1 MSKNKHY
8 TTVERKLFVEI
19 LKDFKHV
26 IEVKKSD
33 SSTLHDK
40 ELAWA
45 EICKRCNDSS
55 MIMQERTVQQ
65 LKKLWTNIKQTQR
78 ELLTKEKQA
87 RLATGGGPPLP
98 EINID
103 PDVAIITPHLLKTAP
118 VLFTSNMT
126 ENEINDCVPII
137 IAKHCQPS
145 QTIEK
150 GEHVLNLL
158 VNDDISSLYGS
169 NVDELNDKEINKT
182 QDIIMEEMIDKENQ
196 DTNLCNEVFEL
207 KEENKLDFACTR
219 PVKIAK
225 GKRNIKENFV
235 SEEDTVKIK
244 RIKQIIEQEKD
255 ISDIKKFHE
264 KRIATMK
271 ENLQTEL
278 FTLQIRE
285 ATAKA
290 ELAELQLQK
299 EKENIRF

>member
-45 EICKRCNDSS
+45 EICKRCNNSS

-87 RLATGGGPPLP
+87 RLTTGGGPPLP

-103 PDVAIITPHLLKTAP
+103 PDVAIIAPHLLKTAP
-118 VLFTSNMT
+118 VLFTSNIT
-126 ENEINDCVPII
+126 ENEIN
-137 IAKHCQPS
+137 
-145 QTIEK
+145 EK
-150 GEHVLNLL
+150 GEHILNLL

-182 QDIIMEEMIDKENQ
+182 QDIIIEEMIDKENQ
-196 DTNLCNEVFEL
+196 DTNLCNEVFEP

-278 FTLQIRE
+278 FALQIRE

-290 ELAELQLQK
+290 ELAELQLQR
-299 EKENIRF
+299 EKENMRF

>member
-126 ENEINDCVPII
+126 ENEIN
-137 IAKHCQPS
+137 
-145 QTIEK
+145 
-150 GEHVLNLL
+150 G
-158 VNDDISSLYGS
+158 
-169 NVDELNDKEINKT
+169 
-182 QDIIMEEMIDKENQ
+182 
-196 DTNLCNEVFEL
+196 
-207 KEENKLDFACTR
+207 R
-219 PVKIAK
+219 
-225 GKRNIKENFV
+225 
-235 SEEDTVKIK
+235 
-244 RIKQIIEQEKD
+244 
-255 ISDIKKFHE
+255 
-264 KRIATMK
+264 
-271 ENLQTEL
+271 
-278 FTLQIRE
+278 
-285 ATAKA
+285 
-290 ELAELQLQK
+290 
-299 EKENIRF
+299 

>member
-40 ELAWA
+40 ELAWV

-103 PDVAIITPHLLKTAP
+103 PDVAIIAPHLLKTAP
-118 VLFTSNMT
+118 VLLTSNMT
-126 ENEINDCVPII
+126 ENEIN
-137 IAKHCQPS
+137 
-145 QTIEK
+145 EK

-196 DTNLCNEVFEL
+196 DTNLCNEVFEP
-207 KEENKLDFACTR
+207 KEENKLDFAYTR
-219 PVKIAK
+219 PVKIVK

-235 SEEDTVKIK
+235 SEEDTIKIK

-278 FTLQIRE
+278 FALQIRE
-285 ATAKA
+285 AIAKA
-290 ELAELQLQK
+290 ELAELQLQR
-299 EKENIRF
+299 EKENMRF

>member
-126 ENEINDCVPII
+126 ENEIN
-137 IAKHCQPS
+137 
-145 QTIEK
+145 EK

>member
-33 SSTLHDK
+33 SSTFHDK

-45 EICKRCNDSS
+45 EICKRYNDSS

-103 PDVAIITPHLLKTAP
+103 PDVAIIAPHLLKTAP

-126 ENEINDCVPII
+126 ENEIN
-137 IAKHCQPS
+137 
-145 QTIEK
+145 EK

-196 DTNLCNEVFEL
+196 DTNLCNEVFEP

-278 FTLQIRE
+278 FALQIRE

-290 ELAELQLQK
+290 ELTELQLQR
-299 EKENIRF
+299 EKENMRF